1 MRNGYINDPLNKKH
15 PRERVDFVHSMT
27 YTITPAVRQ
36 QRREARLSH
45 GAQSKA
51 ALSPLIVSMKKSL
64 LARMG
69 LRQRDLGWSGRE
81 LLDVY
86 CCARSKTAAID
97 TWLETNPLIDASGN
111 VAPVMRVYLAALN
124 TSVRTLEA
132 LRGVVAEMAK
142 EDVRYRPGTP
152 GAALRPEGA
161 QGERR

>member
-1 MRNGYINDPLNKKH
+1 MSEAKPYP
-15 PRERVDFVHSMT
+15 
-27 YTITPAVRQ
+27 ITPAVRE
-36 QRREARLSH
+36 QRRYASMRH

-69 LRQRDLGWSGRE
+69 LRQRDLSWSGRE

-86 CCARSKTAAID
+86 CCARSKITAID

-132 LRGVVAEMAK
+132 LRGVVAEMAR
-142 EDVRYRPGTP
+142 EDQRFDKALQTL
-152 GAALRPEGA
+152 AAEGRKTQEDA
-161 QGERR
+161 SGNGS